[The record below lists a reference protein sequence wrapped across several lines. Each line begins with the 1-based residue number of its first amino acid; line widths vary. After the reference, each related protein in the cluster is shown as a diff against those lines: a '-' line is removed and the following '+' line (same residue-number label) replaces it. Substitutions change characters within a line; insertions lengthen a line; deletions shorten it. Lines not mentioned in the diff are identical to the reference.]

1 MSNPTIIFTT
11 EPVDVVEDYETDELF
26 VIHTPS
32 LRDYDYASEWMR
44 RVLDDGNLS
53 GPEQMRLV
61 IELAQRF
68 LSAYGE
74 DRELFV
80 MAAGEPA

>member
-1 MSNPTIIFTT
+1 MSNTIIIFTE
-11 EPVDVVEDYETDELF
+11 EPVEVVEDYETDELF

-32 LRDYDYASEWMR
+32 LRDYDYASHWMH
-44 RVLDDGNLS
+44 RVLEDNNLS

-74 DRELFV
+74 NRELFV
-80 MAAGEPA
+80 MAAGEPS